1 MPADI
6 INECT
11 ITAYLM
17 NLEGDVPTIDLSNPP
32 KLLIS
37 NDRSFQ
43 HGNNVI
49 APFTKEAAFNASGVA
64 TISII
69 ETETVGEELEFVITI
84 PVGKGSRSIFFE
96 TAIVPD
102 EAARDLDQITV
113 VRQSDFG

>member
-6 INECT
+6 VNECV

-17 NLEGDVPTIDLSNPP
+17 DLLGDVPAIDLANPP

-49 APFTKEAAFNASGVA
+49 APFTKTASFDANGVA

-69 ETETVGEELEFVITI
+69 ETETVGEELEFVITV
-84 PVGKGSRSIFFE
+84 PVGKSSRSIFFE